1 MPLTYSNNA
10 QARMVDG
17 AIYRKQVRRTLR
29 RPDSLYSQGQNQ
41 VAEYATSKGVIVRV
55 VYHATLEGSCHV
67 ITAVRLGKLKCASQN
82 APIETVYDR
91 AFDVAYVGL
100 LSGRIAETI
109 EVSSGVYYGL
119 DSYGEIRGVEV
130 LDYSRYRND
139 DGTSLRGV
147 LAQRPKRYIPGSC

>member
-55 VYHATLEGSCHV
+55 VYRATLEGSRHV
-67 ITAVRLGKLKCASQN
+67 IIAVRLGKLKCASQN
-82 APIETVYDR
+82 ASIETVYDR

-100 LSGRIAETI
+100 LSGRIAKTI
-109 EVSSGVYYGL
+109 EVSSGVYYDL
-119 DSYGEIRGVEV
+119 DSYGEILGAEV
-130 LDYSRYRND
+130 LDYSRYRD
-139 DGTSLRGV
+139 DEGTSLSIFER
-147 LAQRPKRYIPGSC
+147 LPAPSH